1 MNNYMCN
8 ISKEENFIDT
18 FPATFIKKGIHLG
31 YALILSAILL
41 VALMP
46 IPWTIGGGAKGN
58 IVLSAMLWNIL
69 IMLIVMAIPAITGGI
84 VAEILWNKSKRSWI
98 AMAMATLIW
107 IIFFLIIFTLFGTL
121 IILTSSYYLRFPSY
135 IVYLLVL
142 LALVWYMR
150 QFVLL
155 CKYKR
160 RTNPNRLIENEENF

>member
-1 MNNYMCN
+1 M
-8 ISKEENFIDT
+8 KEEYFIDT
-18 FPATFIKKGIHLG
+18 FPTSFMKWGIHLG
-31 YALILSAILL
+31 YTLILFAILL
-41 VALMP
+41 VALIP
-46 IPWTIGGGAKGN
+46 IPWTIGGGVKGN

-84 VAEILWNKSKRSWI
+84 VTEILYKKSKCSWI
-98 AMAMATLIW
+98 VTAMVTLIW

-142 LALVWYMR
+142 LALVWYVR

-155 CKYKR
+155 CRYKR
-160 RTNPNRLIENEENF
+160 KTNPNRLTENEENF